1 MKGSLRCVCM
11 FAAMALAG
19 RLHSISA
26 SDESTDAATRAAQSW
41 LVLVDSGKYTESW
54 DEAAQVLKK
63 QITKEEWVKKLNS
76 FRFPLGKMESRT
88 LKSSVSYTKSLPG
101 TPEAQ
106 YMIIQYDANFE
117 RGRSSVETVTPTKEQ
132 DGQWRIS
139 GYSIDRQ

>member
-1 MKGSLRCVCM
+1 M
-11 FAAMALAG
+11 FAAMALSG
-19 RLHSISA
+19 RLHSVSG

-41 LVLVDSGKYTESW
+41 LVLVDSGKYAESW
-54 DEAAQVLKK
+54 DEAALVLKK

-88 LKSSVSYTKSLPG
+88 LKSSVFYTKSVPG

-106 YMIIQYDANFE
+106 YVIIKYDANFE

-139 GYSIDRQ
+139 GYFIDRQ